1 MAKPKEKKTI
11 FGFKKQSHA
20 MWIGM
25 IVFSSVWMFVLGVFV
40 GRGTAPVRF
49 DIEEL
54 QKELISLKE
63 TVLKKEKERF
73 KALMESAQKTTD
85 LGFYEALKTPSEDK
99 DFPDSR
105 DDASSESL
113 KPAKAALEPVSEE
126 ARHKTQP
133 FSIQVASLRSL
144 EDAERLA
151 ARLRKQGYTEIYRT
165 IGDIPGK
172 GTWHR
177 IRIGY
182 FSSKSEAESVIKQMR
197 KDGYKPF
204 LVKR

>member
-1 MAKPKEKKTI
+1 
-11 FGFKKQSHA
+11 

-25 IVFSSVWMFVLGVFV
+25 IVLSSVWMFVLGIFV

-63 TVLKKEKERF
+63 TVLRKERERF
-73 KALMESAQKTTD
+73 KALMASAQKTPD
-85 LGFYEALKTPSEDK
+85 LGFHEALKTPSDGK
-99 DFPDSR
+99 GFTTASKNDS
-105 DDASSESL
+105 APP
-113 KPAKAALEPVSEE
+113 PAKKATAAPKAVPGE
-126 ARHKTQP
+126 AQNRAQP
-133 FSIQVASLRSL
+133 FSIQVASLKRL
-144 EDAERLA
+144 DDAKHLA
-151 ARLRKQGYTEIYRT
+151 AALKQQGYTDIYRT
-165 IGDIPGK
+165 VGNVPGK

-182 FSSKSEAESVIKQMR
+182 FSSKTEAEPVIEQMR
-197 KDGYKPF
+197 RDGYKPF